1 MLGALHRRRLER
13 DRLKALFV
21 VGHMR
26 SGSTLLVH
34 ILNTSPEILGYGET
48 HRRYADT
55 GDLARLAVNV
65 GRSFR
70 RFRVSERYV
79 LDKILY
85 DYIKR
90 LELLRSDRVRT
101 VFLVRNPGQALPS
114 IIRFRPRLGEGE
126 TAALDYYRRQLRV
139 VRKYARAIDD
149 PDRAFFVT
157 YRQLIDRT
165 RPVLEGLRRFLELED
180 PLRERYETIWSTGK
194 RGERGIGDDSDEI
207 RAGRIVRAR
216 KQHSVTVSKEAL
228 RLGQSAFADCV
239 SELRARCAH
248 VGFPASRKLAITR

>member
-1 MLGALHRRRLER
+1 MLSALHRRRLER
-13 DRLKALFV
+13 GRLNVLFL

-48 HRRYADT
+48 HRRYADNR
-55 GDLARLAVNV
+55 DLARLAVNV
-65 GRSFR
+65 GRSFG

-90 LELLRSDRVRT
+90 LQLLRSDRVRT

-114 IIRFRPRLGEGE
+114 IVHFRPRWGQGEA
-126 TAALDYYRRQLRV
+126 AALDYYRRQLRV
-139 VRKYARAIDD
+139 VREYACAIDD

-157 YRQLIDRT
+157 YSQLINRT
-165 RPVLEGLRRFLELED
+165 RPVLEGLRRFLELGD
-180 PLRERYETIWSTGK
+180 PLRERYRTIWSTGQ
-194 RGERGIGDDSDEI
+194 RGERGIGDDSEEI
-207 RAGRIVRAR
+207 RAGRIVRTR
-216 KQHSVTVSKEAL
+216 KAPPVTVSKETL
-228 RLGQSAFADCV
+228 RLGQSVFADCV
-239 SELRARCAH
+239 AELRARCAH
-248 VGFPASRKLAITR
+248 VGFPASRKTAVTR